1 MNVSPETLLIVRQW
15 VSVAESD
22 LTSAEILEREGE
34 EATAPTMCFLSQQC
48 AEKYVKALLTLSRE
62 VRALLPNEALS

>member
-34 EATAPTMCFLSQQC
+34 EATAPWATTSTCS
-48 AEKYVKALLTLSRE
+48 
-62 VRALLPNEALS
+62 